1 MEVSRAKRIHPFR
14 NLSLKWSFVLYVV
27 ICVLAALLL
36 SMWLSGLFSGLQNNI
51 YDYYHELYGG
61 ELAQQGQLMVN
72 GGVVEQGGIWIYT
85 ENLQD
90 KFSDM
95 DSRLY
100 DLYRALSVLSVPAI
114 SVLCVII
121 TGALFYLRKLKKPL
135 AILDSASARI
145 AAGNLDFKVEYNNR
159 NEFGR
164 LAASFEAMRE
174 SLYETN
180 RDMWR
185 MMEGRRHLNAA
196 FAHDL
201 RTPLTVLR
209 GYCDFLLKYVPD
221 GKIDSEKAITTLST
235 MNVYLKRLEGYT
247 STMSSLQKLDEIELS
262 PKQVN
267 FDSLCEEIKNIAD
280 MLAGDKKLNFIC
292 NGDGL
297 LYTDIAAVSQVCEN
311 LVSNAVRYAKNEIEV
326 SCFVMDG
333 ILSLSVSDDGP
344 GFAPEAL
351 KNVTEPYYRDEKDIS
366 DTTHF
371 GIGLY
376 ICRLLCEKHGG
387 ALTVE
392 NSCGGKATA
401 TARFPSMPDVK

>member
-1 MEVSRAKRIHPFR
+1 MEVMRAKRGHPFR

-27 ICVLAALLL
+27 VCVITALLL
-36 SMWLSGLFSGLQNNI
+36 SMSMSVLFSDLQRNI
-51 YDYYHELYGG
+51 YDYYNELYRD
-61 ELAQQGQLMVN
+61 ELAQHAQLSVN
-72 GGVVEQGGIWIYT
+72 GVVVDQGGVWIYT

-90 KFSDM
+90 KFSEM

-100 DLYRALSVLSVPAI
+100 DLYGMLATLIVPAI

-121 TGALFYLRKLKKPL
+121 TGVLFYLRKLKKPL

-145 AAGNLDFKVEYNNR
+145 AAGNLNFKVEYNNR

-185 MMEGRRHLNAA
+185 MMEGRRRLNAA

-209 GYCDFLLKYVPD
+209 GYCDFLLNYIPD
-221 GKIDSEKAITTLST
+221 GKIDSNKIITTLST

-267 FDSLCEEIKNIAD
+267 FSSLCEEIKNIAY
-280 MLAGDKKLNFIC
+280 MLAGSKKLSFNC

-297 LYTDIAAVSQVCEN
+297 LYIDISAVSQVCEN

-326 SCFVMDG
+326 SCLVMNG
-333 ILSLSVSDDGP
+333 MFILTVSDDGP
-344 GFAPEAL
+344 GFMTETL

-366 DTTHF
+366 DTAHF

-387 ALTVE
+387 TLTVE
-392 NSCGGKATA
+392 NFCGGKATA
-401 TARFPSMPDVK
+401 NFNSMPVT